1 VYNENAMK
9 VLGIESSCDET
20 AAAVIENG
28 RVIQANIIAS
38 QIKTHA
44 PFGGVVPELASREHL
59 KNISLVV
66 KAALDEAQ
74 VDLDSIDGIAV
85 TRGPGLIGSLLVGLS
100 YAKSLAYV
108 AKKPL
113 VGVNHIEGHVYSVVF
128 DNPSITYPALALIV
142 SGGHTTL
149 FYIPEEGQYAA
160 LGRTRDDAAGEAYDK
175 VAKLL
180 GLGYPGGPVIDRLA
194 KSGDAKAANL
204 VFTLPRMDSPNL
216 DFSFSGLKTAVLR
229 YVKENQIKPVAD
241 SDQVT
246 QEILDLVATFQDK
259 VIRSL
264 LSRLQEAA
272 RRHSPKTII
281 LAGGVACNSAL
292 RARVAAFDFGCP
304 VYYPSPILT
313 TDNAAMIAAAGYPKL
328 QLGEDHGLNF
338 NATASLKLENFAMEG
353 YETPK
358 KARYRI

>member
-1 VYNENAMK
+1 MLI
-9 VLGIESSCDET
+9 LGIESSCDET
-20 AAAVIENG
+20 AASVIEDG
-28 RVIQANIIAS
+28 RAIRSNVIAS

-59 KNISLVV
+59 ERIAPVV
-66 KAALDEAQ
+66 NQALREADATLEQ
-74 VDLDSIDGIAV
+74 IDGIAV
-85 TRGPGLIGSLLVGLS
+85 TQGPGLIGSLLVGIS
-100 YAKSLAYV
+100 YAKSLAFV
-108 AKKPL
+108 TGKPI

-128 DNPSITYPALALIV
+128 ENPPVEYPVLALVV

-149 FYIPEEGQYAA
+149 FLIPEEGQYAV

-194 KSGDAKAANL
+194 KSGDAKAAEL

-229 YVKENQIKPVAD
+229 YVRENRIEPVA
-241 SDQVT
+241 SGNEPTQTIINLVT
-246 QEILDLVATFQDK
+246 SFQDK
-259 VIRSL
+259 VVRSL
-264 LSRLQEAA
+264 VA
-272 RRHSPKTII
+272 RVRTAVQRHHPRTVV

-292 RARVAAFDFGCP
+292 RAAMKSDDFGAP

-328 QLGEDHGLNF
+328 ARGENHGLGF
-338 NATASLKLENFAMEG
+338 TASTSIRLENLKLEG
-353 YETPK
+353 YEIPLN
-358 KARYRI
+358 ARYRL

>member
-1 VYNENAMK
+1 MFT
-9 VLGIESSCDET
+9 LGIESSCDET
-20 AAAVIENG
+20 AAAVIRDG
-28 RVIQANIIAS
+28 RIVLSNVIAS

-59 KNISLVV
+59 NHIAPVVNQALADANITMQEV
-66 KAALDEAQ
+66 
-74 VDLDSIDGIAV
+74 DGIAV
-85 TRGPGLIGSLLVGLS
+85 TQGPGLIGSLLVGIS
-100 YAKSLAYV
+100 YAKSLAFV
-108 AKKPL
+108 ARKPI
-113 VGVNHIEGHVYSVVF
+113 VGVNHIEGHIYSVVF
-128 DNPSITYPALALIV
+128 ENPPVNYPALALVV

-149 FYIPEEGQYAA
+149 FLIPEEGQYAII
-160 LGRTRDDAAGEAYDK
+160 GRTRDDAAGEAYDK

-194 KSGDAKAANL
+194 KQGDARAAEL
-204 VFTLPRMDSPNL
+204 VFTIPRMDSTNL

-229 YVKENQIKPVAD
+229 YVREHRIDPLPEGEAPTDTIINL
-241 SDQVT
+241 VT
-246 QEILDLVATFQDK
+246 SFQDK

-264 LSRLQEAA
+264 LARVRAA
-272 RRHSPKTII
+272 VRRHRPRTVI

-292 RARVAAFDFGCP
+292 RASLKAEDFNAP

-328 QLGEDHGLNF
+328 LCGEDHGLSF
-338 NATASLKLENFAMEG
+338 TASTSIKLDNLKLEG
-353 YETPK
+353 YDVPA